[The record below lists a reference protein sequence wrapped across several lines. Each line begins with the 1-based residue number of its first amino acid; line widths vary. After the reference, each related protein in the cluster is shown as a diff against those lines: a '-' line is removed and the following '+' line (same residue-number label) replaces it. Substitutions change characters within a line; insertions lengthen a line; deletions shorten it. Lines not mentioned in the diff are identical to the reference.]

1 MKKRI
6 FVFVLILSLI
16 LSGCSNSV
24 LPSAEDVTNA
34 YKNDFS
40 AAAKVSFDD
49 NEAEMKIT
57 KKPMSISISLVF
69 PAEISGMEIVLS
81 DEHAKINYEGMEQ
94 TVRIDSLPEGTP
106 FLLLAE
112 LFEELSDPEDFVLS
126 TENGNIIAK
135 GDDFSAVL
143 SSENFSIVSAEFP
156 EYRTSFAFSD
166 FNFSASE

>member
-1 MKKRI
+1 MKKLF
-6 FVFVLILSLI
+6 FVFVLILSL
-16 LSGCSNSV
+16 LLNGCSNSA
-24 LPSAEDVTNA
+24 LPSAEDVANA

-49 NEAEMKIT
+49 NEAEMKIE
-57 KKPMSISISLVF
+57 KNPMSISISLVF
-69 PAEISGMEIVLS
+69 PAEISGMGIVLS

-94 TVRIDSLPEGTP
+94 TIKTESLPEGTP

-126 TENGNIIAK
+126 TENSNIVAK

-143 SSENFSIVSAEFP
+143 SPEDFSLISAEFP
-156 EYRTSFAFSD
+156 EYKTRFAFSD